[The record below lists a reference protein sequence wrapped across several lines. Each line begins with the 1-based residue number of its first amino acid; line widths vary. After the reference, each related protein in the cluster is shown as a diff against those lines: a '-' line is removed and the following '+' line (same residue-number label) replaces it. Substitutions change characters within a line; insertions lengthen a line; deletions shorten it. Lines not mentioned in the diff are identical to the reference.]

1 MAGMSDYLENK
12 ILDHILGA
20 TAYTPPSKVYLALYT
35 ATPSDAGGGTEV
47 SGGDYA
53 RCEIT
58 NNTTNWPNAAN
69 GSKASG
75 AAFTFATATASWG
88 TITHFGLFDAPISG
102 NLLYWNQ
109 LTASKA
115 IDTGDTA
122 QFASGAITVTQD

>member
-12 ILDHILGA
+12 VLDHILGA

-47 SGGDYA
+47 TGGDYA

-58 NNTTNWPNAAN
+58 NNTSNWPNAAS
-69 GSKASG
+69 GSKSSG

-88 TITHFGLFDAPISG
+88 TITHWALFDALNDG
-102 NLLYWNQ
+102 NMLYWNQ
-109 LTASKA
+109 LTASKP

-122 QFASGAITVTQD
+122 QFAAGKITVTQD